1 MVRELLAV
9 LVRAALQWALASLL
23 LANGAAFCLIA
34 AAASSLRLGPPCLL
48 CARVHRLLCTSS
60 SGDAGCSQEE
70 DDAFRRLLCDAH
82 VAAIARLGAQET
94 EQPACSPSDHVHTG
108 TKYDSDKSRGL
119 ESQRVVSIG
128 SEICEQD
135 RGADDDQ
142 PRATN
147 LSVLRRTSSTDS
159 GEGPYVSLFELAPL
173 VALPEDTLPDYD
185 AKEAPHGHGHG
196 TAKTEHDESA
206 SPSAAADG
214 EQALTVSGLV
224 AALRAQRRELE
235 AARAELHGER
245 RARAELEEQGE
256 LDREAARVAMQLV
269 HETETEKHELQRQ
282 LDAFRVR
289 VQLHGH
295 EAAAAS
301 LDADCSAPPANR
313 LGRRLSRDGDGE
325 LVGLEDEAGWS
336 ENKNYQSLVDF
347 LPGSVYSSSPDLANL
362 LRLYTEG
369 NGNGARRPKEGDITE
384 EEEEEVVVV
393 AVTAA
398 AVSGFDG
405 VDGEEATSTAA
416 AAAAAA
422 SVFDESGSD
431 HVGADLAQDEAA
443 VMRA

>member
-48 CARVHRLLCTSS
+48 CARVHRLLCSS
-60 SGDAGCSQEE
+60 SSPGAGASQEQ
-70 DDAFRRLLCDAH
+70 DAFRRLLCGAH
-82 VAAIARLGAQET
+82 IAAIAGLGAEET
-94 EQPACSPSDHVHTG
+94 EHQACSASHGVDRG
-108 TKYDSDKSRGL
+108 TKYDSDKPRGL
-119 ESQRVVSIG
+119 ESHRVVSIG

-135 RGADDDQ
+135 RGGDDDQ

-147 LSVLRRTSSTDS
+147 LSALGRTSSTDS

-173 VALPEDTLPDYD
+173 VALPEDTPVTR
-185 AKEAPHGHGHG
+185 HG
-196 TAKTEHDESA
+196 TTKPEHGSA
-206 SPSAAADG
+206 PSSAAAGG

-289 VQLHGH
+289 AQLHGR

-301 LDADCSAPPANR
+301 LDADYSASAPANR

-325 LVGLEDEAGWS
+325 LMEQEDEAGWGG
-336 ENKNYQSLVDF
+336 NKNYQSLVDF

-369 NGNGARRPKEGDITE
+369 NGNGARRPKEGGITE
-384 EEEEEVVVV
+384 EEEEIVV
-393 AVTAA
+393 AVTATS
-398 AVSGFDG
+398 VSGFDG
-405 VDGEEATSTAA
+405 RDGEEATSV
-416 AAAAAA
+416 AA
-422 SVFDESGSD
+422 SLPESGGD
-431 HVGADLAQDEAA
+431 HVRADLAQDEAA

>member
-9 LVRAALQWALASLL
+9 LVRAALQWALATLL

-48 CARVHRLLCTSS
+48 CARVHRLLCSDC
-60 SGDAGCSQEE
+60 GQEE
-70 DDAFRRLLCDAH
+70 RDAFRRLLCDAH
-82 VAAIARLGAQET
+82 VAAIARLGAQEA
-94 EQPACSPSDHVHTG
+94 EQPACSPSDHVDAG
-108 TKYDSDKSRGL
+108 TKYGGL
-119 ESQRVVSIG
+119 ESHRVVSIG

-135 RGADDDQ
+135 RGADDDH
-142 PRATN
+142 PRAAATN
-147 LSVLRRTSSTDS
+147 LSTLGRTSSMDS

-173 VALPEDTLPDYD
+173 VALPEANPPPDYD
-185 AKEAPHGHGHG
+185 AKEAPHGHGHR
-196 TAKTEHDESA
+196 TTTRPEHDERA
-206 SPSAAADG
+206 SPSDAAGG
-214 EQALTVSGLV
+214 EPALTVSGLV

-269 HETETEKHELQRQ
+269 HEAETEKHELQRQ
-282 LDAFRVR
+282 LDALRVR
-289 VQLHGH
+289 AQLHDY
-295 EAAAAS
+295 EAAG
-301 LDADCSAPPANR
+301 LDAADYSAPVSR
-313 LGRRLSRDGDGE
+313 LGRRLSRDGGSE
-325 LVGLEDEAGWS
+325 SMGLEVEDEAGWS
-336 ENKNYQSLVDF
+336 GNKNYQSLVDF

-384 EEEEEVVVV
+384 EEEEEEEVVV

-405 VDGEEATSTAA
+405 GDGEEATSMAA
-416 AAAAAA
+416 AAGA
-422 SVFDESGSD
+422 SLAESGGD
-431 HVGADLAQDEAA
+431 HVRADLAQDEAA

>member
-1 MVRELLAV
+1 MKKRTPSAACS
-9 LVRAALQWALASLL
+9 AALTSPPSRAWAHKKQRRRRALL
-23 LANGAAFCLIA
+23 LITSTQGRNMIQINLE
-34 AAASSLRLGPPCLL
+34 LTL
-48 CARVHRLLCTSS
+48 CS
-60 SGDAGCSQEE
+60 
-70 DDAFRRLLCDAH
+70 
-82 VAAIARLGAQET
+82 
-94 EQPACSPSDHVHTG
+94 
-108 TKYDSDKSRGL
+108 GL
-119 ESQRVVSIG
+119 ESHRVVSIG

-135 RGADDDQ
+135 RAGDDDQ

-147 LSVLRRTSSTDS
+147 LSILGRTSSIGS
-159 GEGPYVSLFELAPL
+159 EGPYVSLFELAPL
-173 VALPEDTLPDYD
+173 VALPEDTPPDYD

-196 TAKTEHDESA
+196 SAKPEHAESA
-206 SPSAAADG
+206 SPSAAAGG

-289 VQLHGH
+289 AQLHGR
-295 EAAAAS
+295 EAPAAS
-301 LDADCSAPPANR
+301 LDADYSASAPANR

-325 LVGLEDEAGWS
+325 LMEQEDEAGWGG
-336 ENKNYQSLVDF
+336 NKNYQSLVDF

-369 NGNGARRPKEGDITE
+369 NGNGARRPKEGGITE
-384 EEEEEVVVV
+384 EEEEEAVV

-405 VDGEEATSTAA
+405 GDGEEATSMAA
-416 AAAAAA
+416 AAGA
-422 SVFDESGSD
+422 SLPESGGD
-431 HVGADLAQDEAA
+431 HVRADLGQDEAA
-443 VMRA
+443 VMPA